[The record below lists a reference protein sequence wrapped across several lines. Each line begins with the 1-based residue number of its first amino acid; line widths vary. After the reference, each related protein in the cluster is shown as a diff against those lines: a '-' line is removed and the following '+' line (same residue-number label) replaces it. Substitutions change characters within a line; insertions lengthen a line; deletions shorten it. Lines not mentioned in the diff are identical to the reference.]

1 MEYVWLLE
9 MLQPSL
15 SPPFPPSPHSTT
27 LSLALHFPTPLPLP
41 FSWAGMKISMYV
53 NRMLLAAHLLSLLP
67 RLRLWRRLICIQEL
81 YIHML
86 NGPRSPLHPSP
97 GNLILFARIKS
108 LPQKFVRRP
117 RVGFLKTLYKFYAF
131 TPICWAPPST
141 PRPLLMLCCIYL
153 SFISGCHACGFLLF
167 VVAAAR
173 RLTDSQTS
181 KSA

>member
-1 MEYVWLLE
+1 
-9 MLQPSL
+9 MLQPTPSTSL
-15 SPPFPPSPHSTT
+15 PLPLPPSPHSTT
-27 LSLALHFPTPLPLP
+27 LSLALHFPNPLPP
-41 FSWAGMKISMYV
+41 PCSCAGMQISMYV

-131 TPICWAPPST
+131 TPICWAPPYT
-141 PRPLLMLCCIYL
+141 TRALLLMLCCIYL

-167 VVAAAR
+167 AVAAAR